1 MEHIL
6 SWNKDNF
13 YNEDCLSA
21 KKEDKWVFK
30 STKSVED
37 GALLFH
43 INKSCLFNGR
53 NCTVATLLAKD
64 EDRRLA
70 LVVGFIY
77 EMFVF
82 GSKESQWYDYL
93 YPLLDVYKQKS
104 HSDELDSE
112 EEELLTQWG
121 EKFDRYYTSLKKE
134 FGWTLIDTKSFN
146 FKSVAAFILSCIV
159 MIDVWLG
166 PCLLPGGVLPSKI
179 GLQDCN
185 ATLVTME
192 DVCSLCGE
200 EMCGCEESDSEEN
213 DSEECG
219 EEEDDMDVD
228 DQSDNDNE
236 DTSSEEEEE
245 EEEEGEELEV
255 VKTSCITIVA
265 GSDNV
270 EGGINPLEAN
280 VPLTINV
287 MDVSEMQYSN
297 LFEMEEEDEEEEEE
311 PAWFDPSGKP
321 SDWLLYQ
328 LDPYSKLT
336 DEKLHTKLRYFIL
349 AQINELQKNSVPK
362 DEEIY
367 INLKNALRHSYKHE

>member
-1 MEHIL
+1 MERII

-21 KKEDKWVFK
+21 QKEDKWVFK

-53 NCTVATLLAKD
+53 NCTVATLLVKD
-64 EDRRLA
+64 EDRRFA
-70 LVVGFIY
+70 LTIGFIY
-77 EMFVF
+77 EMLVF

-93 YPLLDVYKQKS
+93 YPLLDAFNKKS
-104 HSDELDSE
+104 QPLEHTGED
-112 EEELLTQWG
+112 EELFAQW
-121 EKFDRYYTSLKKE
+121 EKKFDRYYRSLKKE
-134 FGWTLIDTKSFN
+134 FGWTLIDTKAFN
-146 FKSVAAFILSCIV
+146 FKSIAAFILSSIV

-166 PCLLPGGVLPSKI
+166 PCLLPGGILPSKI
-179 GLQDCN
+179 GLKDCN

-200 EMCGCEESDSEEN
+200 EICGCEDIDGEESD
-213 DSEECG
+213 
-219 EEEDDMDVD
+219 EEEDEEDDQEDEDDDMDGD
-228 DQSDNDNE
+228 DSSDIE
-236 DTSSEEEEE
+236 DENGSS
-245 EEEEGEELEV
+245 EEEGEELEV

-280 VPLTINV
+280 AKLTINV

-297 LFEMEEEDEEEEEE
+297 LFEMEEEEDEEEEE
-311 PAWFDPSGKP
+311 PAWFDIQGKP
-321 SDWLLYQ
+321 SNWLLYQ

-336 DEKLHTKLRYFIL
+336 DKKLSTKLRCFIL

-367 INLKNALRHSYKHE
+367 ISLRKALKHSYQNE